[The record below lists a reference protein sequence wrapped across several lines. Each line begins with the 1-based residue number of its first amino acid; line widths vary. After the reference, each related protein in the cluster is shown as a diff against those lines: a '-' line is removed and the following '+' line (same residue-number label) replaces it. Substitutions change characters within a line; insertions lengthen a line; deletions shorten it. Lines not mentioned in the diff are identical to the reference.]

1 MAVEVY
7 SRPAYIV
14 REVSD
19 LTHKSI
25 HNRVLSCCSYRGT
38 AFNSTATLTVATW
51 MKTKRMFVAAYL
63 PKVAVHPSPVWGKKP
78 TCIGPHP
85 NKFLIRASINMHLFD
100 WGRYQPPTGKSSQFA
115 EGHDNQRRVATECKY
130 DLPS

>member
-19 LTHKSI
+19 PTHKSI
-25 HNRVLSCCSYRGT
+25 HNRVLSCCSYRAI
-38 AFNSTATLTVATW
+38 AFNSTATLTVATL

-63 PKVAVHPSPVWGKKP
+63 SKVAVHPSPVWGKQP
-78 TCIGPHP
+78 TCIDPHP

-100 WGRYQPPTGKSSQFA
+100 WGRY
-115 EGHDNQRRVATECKY
+115 
-130 DLPS
+130 